1 MHRNKRK
8 TKRHINKH
16 HSVHNQNEKQQYK
29 LIRPP
34 ILNLLHVVLGCEFE
48 TLDVEKFKC
57 FVQTNFR
64 IPGAQFECGAYN
76 YGYH

>member
-48 TLDVEKFKC
+48 TIDVEKLKERKKIIRVFC
-57 FVQTNFR
+57 TNKFQDPR
-64 IPGAQFECGAYN
+64 RTV
-76 YGYH
+76 